1 MKRISGASV
10 FLAILL
16 TCFSCTVHDPSFES
30 VERPKINVE
39 NSVITGLVTDF
50 HGNILANA
58 TITVNGKEIHTDA
71 NGIYR
76 YEIPEKGDYELS
88 ASYPGK
94 ITKTAS
100 VAVPSVEVTQTFI
113 QNFVLPEYKIII
125 IQTGETEEQTET
137 IPDNEPEGTMTVTAS
152 VTIEETHLPEDAYLM
167 LIPVYSKQ
175 EGEDLAKSQTKAAS
189 VKVENKMLVGA
200 VITCSDPS
208 ITELATEAKM
218 KFDVEKE
225 VQSLTKLMMFDL
237 KTEEWVEIPYESHD
251 YEIVFDIKQLT
262 TYGVFGDVNV
272 SVEETSKPITDF
284 KPQSYWDNYYGKDI
298 LHIGEVT
305 YTTKIG
311 LILDRK
317 QGVDQLR
324 ALLLEKLAQD
334 YGLGNEQDVT
344 ATYNVNTDLPVGTAL
359 EITGSQNYLSV
370 IYEMNGKSVHAD
382 VCGTSAVSG
391 KSYNRVHT
399 GGGNYTNY

>member
-1 MKRISGASV
+1 MKMKLIMSV
-10 FLAILL
+10 LPILMF
-16 TCFSCTVHDPSFES
+16 TCISCTIHDPSFES

-50 HGNILANA
+50 QGNILANA
-58 TITVNGKEIHTDA
+58 VIAINGQEICTDA

-76 YEIPEKGDYELS
+76 YEITSKGEYELS
-88 ASYPGK
+88 ASYPDK
-94 ITKTAS
+94 ITKTATVS
-100 VAVPSVEVTQTFI
+100 VPSVEVTRTFI
-113 QNFVLPEYKIII
+113 QNFVLPEYRTII
-125 IQTGETEEQTET
+125 IQTGETMEQTET

-167 LIPVYSKQ
+167 LTPVYSKQ
-175 EGEDLAKSQTKAAS
+175 EGEDLAKAWTKAAS

-284 KPQSYWDNYYGKDI
+284 KPQSYWDNYYGKDV